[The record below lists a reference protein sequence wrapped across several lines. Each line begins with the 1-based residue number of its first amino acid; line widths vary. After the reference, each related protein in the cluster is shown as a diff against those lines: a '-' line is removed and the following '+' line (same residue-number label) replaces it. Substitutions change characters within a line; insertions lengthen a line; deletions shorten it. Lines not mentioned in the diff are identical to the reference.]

1 MLPIAAWLRSGDHRS
16 RWVAQHI
23 LARHLHT
30 CDLSPPSKLK
40 SLGCSLQCCK
50 SIMSGNYPSSA
61 LRHGQVHKTT
71 NSVDRQAVANIIRGK
86 YLLRYWNYSCQHA
99 VSKIEV
105 VAKCIMF
112 CSLMSS
118 QAAPQKCSELLTANL
133 VMDGQ
138 NLSEVEV

>member
-1 MLPIAAWLRSGDHRS
+1 
-16 RWVAQHI
+16 
-23 LARHLHT
+23 
-30 CDLSPPSKLK
+30 
-40 SLGCSLQCCK
+40 
-50 SIMSGNYPSSA
+50 MSGNYPSSA

>member
-1 MLPIAAWLRSGDHRS
+1 MS
-16 RWVAQHI
+16 R
-23 LARHLHT
+23 
-30 CDLSPPSKLK
+30 
-40 SLGCSLQCCK
+40 
-50 SIMSGNYPSSA
+50 NYPSSA

-71 NSVDRQAVANIIRGK
+71 NSVDRQAVRWQISYEANICFDIGIIVVK
-86 YLLRYWNYSCQHA
+86 LMIA

-105 VAKCIMF
+105 VAIAKCIIF

-118 QAAPQKCSELLTANL
+118 QAARQKCSELLTANL

>member
-1 MLPIAAWLRSGDHRS
+1 MLQINYVRELSQLCSAARTTS
-16 RWVAQHI
+16 
-23 LARHLHT
+23 
-30 CDLSPPSKLK
+30 
-40 SLGCSLQCCK
+40 
-50 SIMSGNYPSSA
+50 
-61 LRHGQVHKTT
+61 KTT
-71 NSVDRQAVANIIRGK
+71 NSVDRQTVRWQISYEANICFDIGIIVVK
-86 YLLRYWNYSCQHA
+86 LMIA

-105 VAKCIMF
+105 VAKCIIF